1 MDLVAGFIGEE
12 RPNYTII
19 SGRDYQWA
27 CLDKHKIPWGI
38 ISTNGT
44 KPMNPDNRNT
54 TAQTQFLLTSLIVII
69 IIILALLVL
78 LAAYPNLLAPLPT
91 ITPTATLT
99 PTFTPTVTKTPTI
112 TYTPT
117 PTHTPRPT
125 LTPTITPTLTKT
137 SSPTLTFTPIGP
149 PTLTPAA
156 PLGGESNY
164 LLQDWTP
171 ERAAELVN
179 LLLYYPNT
187 LSTQARG
194 EDDSSYNAAFYY
206 GTVALNEALLR
217 FPDAPQANS
226 WNWKL
231 AYSLARMGK
240 QTAGEQYGKLIAAG
254 LNSGDVKITNLAEWF
269 HEKEPR
275 MVLTVSST
283 KPPSGY
289 LSSHILKVTDRGS
302 AFILLLET
310 SGAYKSYPLTS
321 DFDYTLPVAEKVTPT
336 PKPTAPP
343 SLEFETFSQDLTGDG
358 ISEIVIFNTNPPVNQ
373 LSLPRI
379 FSSAQ
384 IPPQEMV
391 IDPAEPLFRIG
402 MEYKNNWSFSGEGS
416 AAKLEFETKVFP
428 PCPVTIRR
436 SYQWDGEV
444 FKLIQSQY
452 QIEPSPATLSY
463 CRLIIDHSANL
474 WGPEA
479 TASLMDRLLPDWP
492 PTKMEDGK
500 PFALDAKDEWRFRLG
515 VYHALLGNPET
526 AIREL
531 SGLVST
537 PSLPASRWIIP
548 ASEFLKAYQT
558 KEDIYRACVTTAYC
572 IPAQAVRYLVEQLS
586 GAQDQA
592 IIPYL
597 YQHGIILR
605 ASGYF
610 DFDGD
615 GTRDIWFTVRHHPGE
630 ELELWLLLSYGG
642 KIAPLSLGAVEAN
655 LPVFTYYDEKSI
667 PPVVLLNG
675 VTAFQVKR
683 APGSREPYL
692 SSFDLPMFY
701 PNLFIEALQKST
713 TQLFSG
719 ANPAAI
725 QRELLDIQ
733 KTPGLLCKPTWTCD
747 GYYYTLGLASELAG
761 DTRSAVSAYLRL
773 WWDYWKSPYTTMARL
788 KLRQL
793 YVPTAT
799 PTITFTPTATPLP
812 ATATSAI
819 PTAMFATYTPSR
831 TPYGYPT
838 PTRTPITYATPTPVS
853 YPGPSGSHPNPTQNP
868 YP

>member
-1 MDLVAGFIGEE
+1 M
-12 RPNYTII
+12 
-19 SGRDYQWA
+19 
-27 CLDKHKIPWGI
+27 
-38 ISTNGT
+38 
-44 KPMNPDNRNT
+44 KPENRNT

-91 ITPTATLT
+91 ITPTPTLT
-99 PTFTPTVTKTPTI
+99 PTFTPTATRTPTI
-112 TYTPT
+112 TFTPT
-117 PTHTPRPT
+117 QTHTPRPT
-125 LTPTITPTLTKT
+125 LSPTITPTPTKT
-137 SSPTLTFTPIGP
+137 SSPTMTFTPVGP

-156 PLGGESNY
+156 PVGGESNY
-164 LLQDWTP
+164 VLQDWTP
-171 ERAAELVN
+171 ERAADLVN
-179 LLLYYPNT
+179 LMDYYPNT
-187 LSTQARG
+187 LSVQARG
-194 EDDSSYNAAFYY
+194 ADDSNYNAAFYY
-206 GTVALNEALLR
+206 GAVALNEALLR
-217 FPDAPQANS
+217 FPDAPQANL
-226 WNWKL
+226 WGWKL
-231 AYSLARMGK
+231 AYILARMGK
-240 QTAGEQYGKLIAAG
+240 QTVNEQYGKLIAAG
-254 LNSGDVKITNLAEWF
+254 LNSGEVEITNLAEWF

-275 MVLTVSST
+275 MVLTVTSS

-289 LSSHILKVTDRGS
+289 LSSHILKITDRGS

-336 PKPTAPP
+336 PQPTTPP
-343 SLEFETFSQDLTGDG
+343 SLEFEAFSQDLTGDG
-358 ISEIVIFNTNPPVNQ
+358 IIEIVIFNTNPPVNQ

-384 IPPQEMV
+384 IPPREEV
-391 IDPAEPLFRIG
+391 IDPAGLSFKIG

-416 AAKLEFETKVFP
+416 AAKLEFETRVFP
-428 PCPVTIRR
+428 PCPVTIHR

-444 FKLIQSQY
+444 FKLIKNQY
-452 QIEPSPATLSY
+452 QIDPTPETLSY
-463 CRLIIDHSANL
+463 CHLIVDHSANL

-479 TASLMDRLLPDWP
+479 TASLMEQLLPDWP
-492 PTKMEDGK
+492 PVKMEDGK
-500 PFALDAKDEWRFRLG
+500 PFPLDAKDEWRFRLG
-515 VYHALLGNPET
+515 IYHALLGNPEI
-526 AIREL
+526 AIRYL
-531 SGLVST
+531 SELVST
-537 PSLPASRWIIP
+537 PSLPASRWIVP

-586 GAQDQA
+586 DVQDQA

-642 KIAPLSLGAVEAN
+642 KIAPLSLSAVEVN
-655 LPVFTYYDEKSI
+655 LPVFTYYDEESV
-667 PPVVLLNG
+667 PPVDLLNG
-675 VTAFQVKR
+675 DTAFQVKR

-692 SSFDLPMFY
+692 SSFDLPRFY
-701 PNLFIEALQKST
+701 PNLFTEALQKST

-719 ANPAAI
+719 GNPAAI
-725 QRELLDIQ
+725 QKELLDIQ

-747 GYYYTLGLASELAG
+747 GYYYTLGLASEMAG
-761 DTRSAVSAYLRL
+761 DAHNAVSAYLRL
-773 WWDYWKSPYTTMARL
+773 WWDYWKSPYTIMARL

-799 PTITFTPTATPLP
+799 PTITVTPTATPLP

-819 PTAMFATYTPSR
+819 PTARFATYTPS
-831 TPYGYPT
+831 PVGYRT
-838 PTRTPITYATPTPVS
+838 PTRTPYIYATPTLES
-853 YPGPSGSHPNPTQNP
+853 YPGPSGSYHTPTPATP